1 MHVIMVINIV
11 TGKFYPYYITKDINK
26 AEELCGMMRKNDKNC
41 YCYVMPIVDAD
52 KEINIKM

>member
-1 MHVIMVINIV
+1 MVINIV